1 MLAHLSLRKNL
12 SSYPLTKPE
21 CNELASTPPKQP
33 WYKRPLIVQ
42 IIAPVLIVLAVGA
55 CVGLAGVGVSQLFG
69 GPNVFS
75 TMASNGSAPSSVSVS
90 ILNGTGIQQSLN
102 YQPASVTVAKGGTV
116 TWTNND
122 YQIAH
127 TVTSVSVPSG
137 ASSFDSG
144 QMNYTATFKVT
155 FSVDGTYTY
164 VCSYHPWMHG
174 TVIVTG

>member
-1 MLAHLSLRKNL
+1 MV
-12 SSYPLTKPE
+12 E
-21 CNELASTPPKQP
+21 
-33 WYKRPLIVQ
+33 

-55 CVGLAGVGVSQLFG
+55 CIGLAGVGVSQLLG

-75 TMASNGSAPSSVSVS
+75 TTASSSPAPSSVSVS

-102 YQPASVTVAKGGTV
+102 FQPASVTVAKGGTV

-122 YQIAH
+122 PVPH

-137 ASSFDSG
+137 ASAFDSG

-155 FSVDGTYTY
+155 FAVDGTYNY
-164 VCSYHPWMHG
+164 VCSYHPCMHG
-174 TVIVTG
+174 T

>member
-1 MLAHLSLRKNL
+1 ME
-12 SSYPLTKPE
+12 T
-21 CNELASTPPKQP
+21 ASPKSP
-33 WYKRPLIVQ
+33 WYKKPLIIQV
-42 IIAPVLIVLAVGA
+42 IAPVLIVLAVGA
-55 CVGLAGVGVSQLFG
+55 GVGLAGLGVTQLIG

-75 TMASNGSAPSSVSVS
+75 TTTSSSPAPSSLSVN

-102 YQPASVTVAKGGTV
+102 FQPSSVTVAKGGTV

-122 YQIAH
+122 KNIPH
-127 TVTSVSVPSG
+127 TVTSVSAPAG
-137 ASSFDSG
+137 AASFDSR

-155 FSVDGTYTY
+155 FSVDGTYNY

>member
-1 MLAHLSLRKNL
+1 MLAHPSLRKNL

-21 CNELASTPPKQP
+21 CNELGSTPPKLP
-33 WYKRPLIVQ
+33 WYKKPLIVQ
-42 IIAPVLIVLAVGA
+42 IIAPILIVLAVGA
-55 CVGLAGVGVSQLFG
+55 CVGLAGVGVSQLLG

-75 TMASNGSAPSSVSVS
+75 TMASNGPAPSSVSVT

-127 TVTSVSVPSG
+127 TVTSVVS
-137 ASSFDSG
+137 
-144 QMNYTATFKVT
+144 
-155 FSVDGTYTY
+155 
-164 VCSYHPWMHG
+164 HPERQ
-174 TVIVTG
+174 TSTLDR